1 MRAIERDGTARVV
14 CVRPTQIVRL
24 AVTQGRACFVQT
36 RRLMQKNKLMLA
48 LLIAGGASL
57 LGTAEAQIAGSS
69 TVGVSP
75 SELTQV
81 ALGWSVKRSILDKP
95 VFNDA
100 GQNLGNIDDL
110 IIAPDKRVAYVII
123 GVGGFIGVGGHAVAV
138 PVAQIQRRAG
148 QLVMAGATK
157 DVLKAMP
164 PFDYS
169 NDTANRYR
177 FVATA
182 EQDIAK
188 AKAKAT
194 ELDKKAA
201 TATNDA
207 KLKLAQQISE
217 LQRETKLAEQK
228 VADMKRSAASRWKEL
243 ESDVSAATARLRES
257 L

>member
-1 MRAIERDGTARVV
+1 LRAPPR
-14 CVRPTQIVRL
+14 
-24 AVTQGRACFVQT
+24 RAE
-36 RRLMQKNKLMLA
+36 
-48 LLIAGGASL
+48 SL
-57 LGTAEAQIAGSS
+57 LGTAEAQVAGSS
-69 TVGVSP
+69 TLGVSP
-75 SELTQV
+75 TELTRV

-95 VFNDA
+95 VYNDA

-110 IIAPDKRVAYVII
+110 IVAPDKRVAYVII

-138 PVAQIQRRAG
+138 PVAQIQRRGG

-182 EQDIAK
+182 EKEIAK

-194 ELDKKAA
+194 ELDRKAA
-201 TATNDA
+201 KATADA
-207 KLKLAQQISE
+207 KLKFAQQLSE
-217 LQRETKLAEQK
+217 LQKDTKIAEQK
-228 VADMKRSAASRWKEL
+228 VADMKRSAASRWKDL
-243 ESDVSAATARLRES
+243 ETEVSAATARLRQA